1 MDIRNC
7 IAELLSLHDCV
18 IIPGFGGFIG
28 NYSPARIDPVHHTFQ
43 PPAKKLLFN
52 INLKQNDGL
61 LANEIAAAFGVSY
74 SDSCKLIDEFTEE
87 CRFNLRTGRP
97 FILPE
102 VGQLYSGNEGIIYF
116 EQDQTA
122 NLLPEAFGL
131 TPFISPPVIRP
142 SLVLNHDWN
151 LSSREIRQP
160 GKKFILPKALKWAA
174 VIALPIG
181 IAAVIGV
188 TQYDK
193 LSANLSNNAGLLTS
207 VFSRFSSTSLVEKK
221 AAPVLVKTRVIKP
234 VAVVPVV
241 EIKTLVSRESIRHDD
256 PYAVIV
262 GAFRMK
268 ENAEKLVAE
277 LHEKGMEASI
287 FDQSRTGLFRV
298 TVGTSTDR
306 NDAAQLLASVK
317 ATEFSGAWI
326 LAK

>member
-1 MDIRNC
+1 MDIRYC

-43 PPAKKLLFN
+43 PPTKNLLFN

-61 LANEIAAAFGVSY
+61 LANAVALSFNTPYA
-74 SDSCKLIDEFTEE
+74 DACKMIDEFSAK
-87 CRFNLRTGRP
+87 CRFALKAGKP
-97 FILPE
+97 FILPQ
-102 VGQLYSGNEGIIYF
+102 VGKLFPGNEGIIHF
-116 EQDQTA
+116 EQDRIA

-131 TPFISPPVIRP
+131 TPFISPPIIRNSATLNLDWTQS
-142 SLVLNHDWN
+142 SLGIEPT
-151 LSSREIRQP
+151 R
-160 GKKFILPKALKWAA
+160 KKFVFPRALKWAA

-193 LSANLSNNAGLLTS
+193 FSANFANNAAFLGSAFTRVS
-207 VFSRFSSTSLVEKK
+207 VATKVEKK
-221 AAPVLVKTRVIKP
+221 EAPVKVVSASARLISVEP
-234 VAVVPVV
+234 VAV
-241 EIKTLVSRESIRHDD
+241 KQTSIRYDD
-256 PYAVIV
+256 RYAVIV
-262 GAFRMK
+262 GAFRVK

-277 LHEKGMEASI
+277 LQQKGIEASI

-298 TVGTSTDR
+298 TIGTSSDR
-306 NDAAQLLASVK
+306 SDARQLLASAK
-317 ATEFSGAWI
+317 STDFNDAWI